1 MILAGVGR
9 ARGRGPGGAVAAILA
24 SVAVAAL
31 VTVLATHRDAAEANP
46 NSAVIATVPPLAGAS
61 APDVSVTGLPTTD
74 DAGDSG
80 PDLGWLDDGDAPT
93 AAWPTPPDDPAP
105 AVDAAIARAADDG
118 VRVAAV
124 VLDRASGTV
133 LVSRDADVSYP
144 SLSLLKIMIAADVL
158 TNGWPDAAAD
168 ATRAAALPESA
179 DASVADQSAEDV
191 PLPAPEDPVQ
201 LHAVLTRMIATSDD
215 AVAGD
220 LYGAAGG
227 DELVDRVA
235 LRYGLTGTNPT
246 PDGTYWGNVQVT
258 AADMATLLAG
268 GVGRPADRPGDRA
281 RDAGSPPRSP
291 PMGWTSGSACDWCPA
306 PDPSR
311 DGGAACRGEV
321 GLHSI
326 GFTDDRIVVVLT
338 GADPGTIDGPRAT
351 RTGWPLQADP
361 RCPGRLRRGGRDG
374 PRGVGWA
381 RPGNVRWMPTALTAE
396 TIVTA
401 PKVLLHDHLDGGLRP
416 ATLVDL
422 AEPDRLREL
431 PADTAGRDWPAGS
444 PSPPTRARW
453 SGIWRPSPTPSPSC
467 RPVNP

>member
-1 MILAGVGR
+1 MTLAGVGR

-268 GVGRPADRPGDRA
+268 VLTDPRAAPVIGPAMRASTAIAADGVDQRFGMRLVPG
-281 RDAGSPPRSP
+281 AGSKQ
-291 PMGWTSGSACDWCPA
+291 GWGCCLS
-306 PDPSR
+306 
-311 DGGAACRGEV
+311 GEV

-338 GADPGTIDGPRAT
+338 GADPDDEDLGNQDGLA
-351 RTGWPLQADP
+351 LQADP
-361 RCPGRLRRGGRDG
+361 GAQAGFAAVDATVRAALGG
-374 PRGVGWA
+374 
-381 RPGNVRWMPTALTAE
+381 
-396 TIVTA
+396 
-401 PKVLLHDHLDGGLRP
+401 
-416 ATLVDL
+416 
-422 AEPDRLREL
+422 
-431 PADTAGRDWPAGS
+431 PAG
-444 PSPPTRARW
+444 
-453 SGIWRPSPTPSPSC
+453 
-467 RPVNP
+467 

>member
-1 MILAGVGR
+1 MTLAGVGR

-235 LRYGLTGTNPT
+235 LRYGLTGTT
-246 PDGTYWGNVQVT
+246 PPRT
-258 AADMATLLAG
+258 ALLGQRAG
-268 GVGRPADRPGDRA
+268 HRGRHGDPAGRGAGRPGHRPVSGPRCA
-281 RDAGSPPRSP
+281 RRPPSPPTA
-291 PMGWTSGSACDWCPA
+291 WTSGSACGRCRAPA
-306 PDPSR
+306 PSR
-311 DGGAACRGEV
+311 AGAAACAGSWAPLDR
-321 GLHSI
+321 LHRH
-326 GFTDDRIVVVLT
+326 RIVVVLS
-338 GADPGTIDGPRAT
+338 RRT
-351 RTGWPLQADP
+351 RTMMPWFNQDGLALQADP
-361 RCPGRLRRGGRDG
+361 GAQVWIAAVDATVRAALGG
-374 PRGVGWA
+374 P
-381 RPGNVRWMPTALTAE
+381 
-396 TIVTA
+396 
-401 PKVLLHDHLDGGLRP
+401 
-416 ATLVDL
+416 
-422 AEPDRLREL
+422 
-431 PADTAGRDWPAGS
+431 
-444 PSPPTRARW
+444 
-453 SGIWRPSPTPSPSC
+453 C
-467 RPVNP
+467 